1 MKQTWRV
8 LLRTAV
14 FQCAMALLGALFL
27 LALEHKQAAL
37 AFLLGVALVMIATL
51 VAAVLGLRHAGS
63 PLDSLAK
70 VLGASLSKWL
80 LILAAMYLA
89 LTRWQFAALPL
100 LLGITAAQ
108 LSAIV
113 VGLRDRKF

>member
-14 FQCAMALLGALFL
+14 FQCAIALLGALIGL
-27 LALEHKQAAL
+27 TLSHTHAAT
-37 AFLLGVALVMIATL
+37 AFSLGVVLVTIASL
-51 VAAVLGLRHAGS
+51 AAAVLGLRRAVS
-63 PLDSLAK
+63 PTDSLAK
-70 VLGASLSKWL
+70 VLGASFSKWL
-80 LILAAMYLA
+80 LILLAVYLA

-100 LLGITAAQ
+100 MLGVIAAQ

-113 VGLRDRKF
+113 VGLRERKF

>member
-14 FQCAMALLGALFL
+14 FQCAIAILGALIL
-27 LALEHKQAAL
+27 LALKHTQAAY
-37 AFLLGVALVMIATL
+37 AFLLGVALVTIATL
-51 VAAVLGLRHAGS
+51 IAAVIGLRRADS

-70 VLGASLSKWL
+70 VLGANLSKWL
-80 LILAAMYLA
+80 LILAALYLA
-89 LTRWQFAALPL
+89 LHRWQITALPL
-100 LLGITAAQ
+100 LLGVIAAQ

-113 VGLRDRKF
+113 VGLRQRKF